1 MAPRFEKDGVP
12 VETSNAREAV
22 QLRAQGYTEHKART
36 KEVRASDATI
46 AATAAPSAAQAAA
59 DAATPAKSGK

>member
-22 QLRAQGYTEHKART
+22 QLRAQGFTEHKART
-36 KEVRASDATI
+36 KEVRAADA
-46 AATAAPSAAQAAA
+46 AAAQSAEQAAA
-59 DAATPAKSGK
+59 DAAAPEKPGK

>member
-22 QLRAQGYTEHKART
+22 QLRAQGFTEHKART
-36 KEVRASDATI
+36 KEVRAADA
-46 AATAAPSAAQAAA
+46 AAAQSAEQAAA
-59 DAATPAKSGK
+59 DAAAPAKPGK

>member
-22 QLRAQGYTEHKART
+22 QLRAQGFTEHKART
-36 KEVRASDATI
+36 KEVRALDA
-46 AATAAPSAAQAAA
+46 SAAQSAEQAAA
-59 DAATPAKSGK
+59 EAAAPAKPGK

>member
-22 QLRAQGYTEHKART
+22 QLRAQGFAETKART
-36 KEVRASDATI
+36 KEVRAADA
-46 AATAAPSAAQAAA
+46 AAAQSAEQAAA
-59 DAATPAKSGK
+59 DTAAPAKPGK

>member
-22 QLRAQGYTEHKART
+22 QLRAQGFTEHKART
-36 KEVRASDATI
+36 KEVRASDA
-46 AATAAPSAAQAAA
+46 AAAQSAEQAAA
-59 DAATPAKSGK
+59 EAAAPAKPGK